1 MLCVGGAGSLES
13 VIVNVTMD
21 IGVNF
26 DVYYSEVEMNC
37 WLEHKCSEVYVLCV
51 GGTGSRNCPAHVLV
65 ILNFFFRSLLRGCSE
80 GGALVRFPNSGEA
93 DWWIRF
99 IYGCTESVHGN
110 WTIQLTHQY
119 SNLTGSSI
127 FLKHIKKKLQ
137 NSGNMLQR
145 EVTKF

>member
-1 MLCVGGAGSLES
+1 MPYVGGAGSLKS
-13 VIVNVTMD
+13 VIANLTMD

-80 GGALVRFPNSGEA
+80 GGGVE
-93 DWWIRF
+93 
-99 IYGCTESVHGN
+99 H
-110 WTIQLTHQY
+110 
-119 SNLTGSSI
+119 
-127 FLKHIKKKLQ
+127 
-137 NSGNMLQR
+137 
-145 EVTKF
+145 